1 MPDPAPAADRPVQRP
16 WYFFTGEGLSPHD
29 RIDTLLRDHKAP
41 PWRSFT
47 DRPAASPRAVGSYS
61 RRGRRVWSQAELD
74 VVNAA
79 LFLRRPL
86 LVEGGPGTGKSM
98 MAKDIA
104 FELGLGEPLVWSV
117 NSRTTLKDG
126 LYGYD
131 TLGRL
136 QEANIAAKG
145 EREPPSVEE
154 FVRLGPLGT
163 ALYPHVRP
171 RVLLID
177 EFDKC
182 DVDLP
187 NDLLAVMEEGEFP
200 IPELQ
205 RAAKVARDEAGAAG
219 GAGAG
224 ATAGAAGPIKSRV
237 KPHDLRGADDL
248 VEIEDGE
255 VRCTHFPVVIMTSN
269 GERRFPPQF
278 MRRCLRVDA
287 KMTDNKVVLS
297 NIVAANFGEDVQSVD
312 ALVEDFVGLVGG
324 DSNRVQALDQLLNL
338 VYLAQDGRAGTVGI
352 EDLKA
357 VLLEDLA
364 R

>member
-1 MPDPAPAADRPVQRP
+1 MPDPTASPATPVVKP
-16 WYFFTGEGLSPHD
+16 WYLFTGQGMTPHD
-29 RIDTLLRDHKAP
+29 RIDAFLAEHEAP

-47 DRPAASPRAVGSYS
+47 ERSVDHPRAVGSYG
-61 RRGRRVWSQAELD
+61 RRGRRIWSQAELD

-104 FELGLGEPLVWSV
+104 FELGLGRPLVWSI
-117 NSRTTLKDG
+117 NSRSSLKDG

-136 QEANIAAKG
+136 QEANIAAKAD
-145 EREPPSVEE
+145 EAPPDVEE

-163 ALYPHVRP
+163 ALYPHARP

-205 RAAKVARDEAGAAG
+205 RAARELEAEGRV
-219 GAGAG
+219 
-224 ATAGAAGPIKSRV
+224 TSRV
-237 KPHDLRGADDL
+237 KPHDLRGPDDL
-248 VEIEDGE
+248 VDIEDGQ
-255 VRCTHFPVVIMTSN
+255 VRCTHFPVVILTSN

-287 KMTDNKVVLS
+287 KLTDNKVVLS
-297 NIVAANFGEDVQSVD
+297 NIVAANFGEEVAALD
-312 ALVEDFVGLVGG
+312 ALVQDFVDLVGG
-324 DSNRVQALDQLLNL
+324 GSDRVQALDQLLNL
-338 VYLAQDGRAGTVGI
+338 VYLAQDGRAGALGI